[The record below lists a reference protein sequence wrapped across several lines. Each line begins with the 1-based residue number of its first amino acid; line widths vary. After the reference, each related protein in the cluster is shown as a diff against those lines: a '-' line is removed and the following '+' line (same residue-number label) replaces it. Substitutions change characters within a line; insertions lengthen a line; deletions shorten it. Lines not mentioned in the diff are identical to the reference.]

1 MVSHV
6 PVMQQRPWPKRLLL
20 LLLFM
25 APGFLRAQYIGP
37 PAVLALL
44 GEWHVGLTQVPSD
57 LKGVATDGPRRAL
70 GVSFPFRIVP
80 AWQLRVRYDDG
91 LFSGSQ
97 SFTSGPANATATTSV
112 KQRQAS
118 LDAVYSPGGDRWT
131 MHRPYLYAGAGLG
144 IMQTWHERTLMGYV
158 AMPGLPPA
166 TQEQTWSPVGRLFLG
181 VQVFRSVALE
191 AQFQSSTHRFEGVR
205 YTDACATLGLRVWPA
220 VLFAR
225 DASARP
231 D

>member
-1 MVSHV
+1 MVNGIPFLS
-6 PVMQQRPWPKRLLL
+6 QRPGQKRFLL

-25 APGFLRAQYIGP
+25 TSGSLRAQYIGP
-37 PAVLALL
+37 PAALVLL
-44 GEWHVGLTQVPSD
+44 GEWHFGFTQVPSD
-57 LKGVATDGPRRAL
+57 LKGVATDGSQRAL
-70 GVSFPFRIVP
+70 GVAFPFRIAP

-131 MHRPYLYAGAGLG
+131 MHRPCVYAGAGMG

-166 TQEQTWSPVGRLFLG
+166 TREQTWCPVGRIFFG

-220 VLFAR
+220 MLFAR
-225 DASARP
+225 GASARP